1 MKLRGIYLGR
11 KEGGF
16 TNLSV
21 FRFTDIEHSGVWG
34 RAFVDDPAIP
44 ADSIVEVEIRVIEK

>member
-34 RAFVDDPAIP
+34 RTFVDDPAIP